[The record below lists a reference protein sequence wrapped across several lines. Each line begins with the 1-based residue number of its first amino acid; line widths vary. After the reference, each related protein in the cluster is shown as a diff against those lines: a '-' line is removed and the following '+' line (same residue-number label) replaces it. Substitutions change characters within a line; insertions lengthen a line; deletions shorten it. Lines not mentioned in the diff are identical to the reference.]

1 MRQGKQALAEIVQR
15 LGELADQGRPVAILW
30 DMDGTLVDTRPR
42 MLAAVHTYGRTD
54 VRVTDVSPSWQETA
68 ERLGLDPERFQ
79 AVWQR
84 VFWAYESFDADLEN
98 EEVAGL
104 ARLAESLGVQTVI
117 VTGRIEELRPV
128 TARQLERLGLSPTR
142 VFLKSRLGDCTPS
155 VKAEVISML
164 AAEGLQMGA
173 FVTDSVE
180 EIAAVTPD
188 ILEAAPDLSCVF
200 VELEGTAPDLPDS
213 VHRFPAP
220 FRNGPGMAAPAEGL
234 EVEGGWMEFGY
245 EAEYEIERADSLL
258 LLYDPTPE
266 SGISTDTWRGWS
278 AEKRAE
284 WVYSLF
290 PDPHSEE
297 FDLPLAR
304 NERLPRLDFL
314 PEGLFVDSDG
324 NIEVVSQPTRD
335 LRMLWR
341 QLELLERELGPGL
354 LQVTVSVPAE
364 PYLGSPEALRALDG
378 FLTFHHFL
386 DGFERLAVGR
396 ERYQEN
402 PDREVLLPFLHS
414 WLGPLTAGK
423 HRFLRQYLEANARGE
438 RLEEKWV
445 RLVDRAFSSFKYI
458 NGTAYRP
465 GLAGRDRLALEIR
478 DAHRN
483 RALLAQRVS
492 RVATCLL
499 SGLLPYEAFARTWA
513 FDSETDYE
521 ALPEKVRQMLETVV
535 PSRVRPEIDFMYS
548 DYDRVALQVY
558 RNFALP
564 VKDYSDLSEALADG
578 EGTAA
583 IEAAGQAYLGK
594 LQAMGDRL
602 GSESPEVLLRAL
614 QGALAA
620 FAVESGLARRFQA
633 FSERALSSES
643 AAEAARR
650 VQAFLPLTKAQ
661 LPRAW
666 RGALQQRLA
675 TLAERHPTQARLLP
689 EVSFQ
694 GLDGKVS
701 TRPLLLLSVRDL
713 ADAQAADL
721 TRGYLR
727 AVSRHSLGL
736 RTTDRGSLDL
746 RFGRYL
752 YAPGRWSA
760 EDVPFQPFAVGAG
773 PELLLKT
780 DGPEAYRLGRR
791 LAAHKPSDESARR
804 VSASGWLRHLPLGPR
819 GSNLESDLQL
829 PYPESIETAA
839 QVFDRVL
846 GHSSDDR
853 LSAVVMWTAEGC
865 EDWLARHSSF
875 GQLRVKLQ
883 PSTLES
889 GFPGSLRCGDPLEA
903 RLQALVARW
912 PDHARLVPEVP
923 FAFNQQSQLRT
934 VLVLALH
941 GLDDD
946 EFERFRVD
954 YLNTVGA
961 DTISFPCRSRAEH
974 LRTRVGHLALALS
987 AEGVRVDFYEPPWRR
1002 RRMEAMVELLPE
1014 EVDRLRRYL
1023 GAVVD
1028 NTLGL
1033 LGPITLGAACRT
1045 SEGRLD
1051 GNLPTDGGRHNC
1063 TSWVTLAPLSP
1074 DGRNLAQLVQMP
1086 DSWHSHDNPG
1096 WWSMFL
1102 TGASRS
1108 PRTHTV
1114 VYWTDLP
1121 LDQDPCRSGVPIEWD
1136 FNPH

>member
-1 MRQGKQALAEIVQR
+1 MPQGKQALADIVRR
-15 LGELADQGRPVAILW
+15 LGGLAKEGQPVAILW

-54 VRVTDVSPSWQETA
+54 VHVTDVSPSWQETA
-68 ERLGLDPERFQ
+68 QRLGLDPERFF

-84 VFWAYESFDADLEN
+84 VFWAYESFDADIEN

-128 TARQLERLGLSPTR
+128 TARQLDRLGLSPTR
-142 VFLKSRLGDCTPS
+142 VFLKSRVGDCTPS

-164 AAEGLQMGA
+164 ATEGLQMGA

-188 ILEAAPDLSCVF
+188 ILAAAPGLSCVF
-200 VELEGTAPDLPDS
+200 VELEGTAPALPDS

-220 FRNGPGMAAPAEGL
+220 FRNGPSMAAPPKGL
-234 EVEGGWMEFGY
+234 EVDGGWMEFGY
-245 EAEYEIERADSLL
+245 EAEYEIERADALL
-258 LLYDPTPE
+258 SLYDPTPE
-266 SGISTDTWRGWS
+266 SDLSVEIWRGWS
-278 AEKRAE
+278 ARERAD
-284 WVYSLF
+284 WLYSLF

-304 NERLPRLDFL
+304 NEQLPELDFL

-324 NIEVVSQPTRD
+324 NIEVVSPPTRD

-354 LQVTVSVPAE
+354 LQVTVSVPAQ
-364 PYLGSPEALRALDG
+364 PYLGTPVALRALDG

-386 DGFERLAVGR
+386 DGFERMAVGH
-396 ERYQEN
+396 ERYLEY
-402 PDREVLLPFLHS
+402 PDEEVLKPFLHS

-423 HRFLRQYLEANARGE
+423 HRFLRQYLDANARGE
-438 RLEEKWV
+438 RLDEKWV

-465 GLAGRDRLALEIR
+465 GLAGPDRLALEIR

-483 RALLAQRVS
+483 RALLAHRVS

-499 SGLLPYEAFARTWA
+499 SGLQPYEAFAHTWA
-513 FDSETDYE
+513 FDSETDYDAFPQE
-521 ALPEKVRQMLETVV
+521 VRQMLETLV

-564 VKDYSDLSEALADG
+564 VKDYSDVNEALADG
-578 EGTAA
+578 EGNAF
-583 IEAAGQAYLGK
+583 IEKARQGYLQR
-594 LQAMGDRL
+594 LQAICDRL
-602 GSESPEVLLRAL
+602 GNHSPDRLRQEL

-620 FAVESGLARRFQA
+620 FAVESRLAGRFQA

-643 AAEAARR
+643 ATEAAQR

-661 LPRAW
+661 APRAW
-666 RGALQQRLA
+666 RGDLPRRLT
-675 TLAERHPTQARLLP
+675 TLAQRHGPQARLLP
-689 EVSFQ
+689 EVCFR
-694 GLDGKVS
+694 GLHGQVC
-701 TRPLLLLSVRDL
+701 TRELLLLSVHGLEADQARAL
-713 ADAQAADL
+713 AHD
-721 TRGYLR
+721 YVH

-736 RTTDRGSLDL
+736 RTTDRGSLAL
-746 RFGRYL
+746 RYGRFQ
-752 YAPGRWSA
+752 YAPGKWST
-760 EDVPFQPFAVGAG
+760 EDVPYQPFAVGAG
-773 PELLLKT
+773 PELLLKL

-791 LAAHKPSDESARR
+791 LAAHKPSDEAARR
-804 VSASGWLRHLPLGPR
+804 VSASGWLRHLPLGPAGGR
-819 GSNLESDLQL
+819 LESELQL

-839 QVFDRVL
+839 QVYDRVL
-846 GHSSDDR
+846 AQAGDQR
-853 LSAVVMWTAEGC
+853 LQAVVIWTADSC
-865 EDWLARHSSF
+865 RDWLARHSRD
-875 GQLRVKLQ
+875 GRVMVELQ
-883 PSTLES
+883 PSTLAS
-889 GFPGSLRCGDPLEA
+889 GFPNSLRTEGTLEE
-903 RLQALVARW
+903 RLQALVTRW
-912 PDHARLVPEVP
+912 PQHARLVPEVP
-923 FAFNQQSQLRT
+923 FAFNQQSRSRT

-954 YLNTVGA
+954 YLDTVGA
-961 DTISFPCRSRAEH
+961 DTISFPCRLRAEH
-974 LRTRVGHLALALS
+974 LRTRIGHLALALS

-1002 RRMEAMVELLPE
+1002 RRMEAIIELLPQ

-1051 GNLPTDGGRHNC
+1051 SNLPTDGGRHNC

-1074 DGRNLAQLVQMP
+1074 DGLNLAQLMQMP

-1108 PRTHTV
+1108 PRAHTV

-1121 LDQDPCRSGVPIEWD
+1121 LDQDPCRSGAPIEWD